1 MISRTNLSVISSNVT
16 NVSGCKEKNKGN
28 PPKQCKNIGIRS
40 LIVNL
45 IEESL
50 GALNEE
56 ALSIKQVVL

>member
-1 MISRTNLSVISSNVT
+1 MSRTCPAAKRRTKVT
-16 NVSGCKEKNKGN
+16 NYNDAR
-28 PPKQCKNIGIRS
+28 IGIRL

-56 ALSIKQVVL
+56 ASIKQVVL